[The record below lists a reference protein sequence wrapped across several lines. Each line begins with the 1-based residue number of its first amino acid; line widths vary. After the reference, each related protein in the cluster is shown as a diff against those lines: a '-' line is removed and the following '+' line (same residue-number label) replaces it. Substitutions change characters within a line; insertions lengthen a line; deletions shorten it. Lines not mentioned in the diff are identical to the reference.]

1 MAPRCALCGRPAPD
15 LTEHHLIPRRE
26 HGRLRGRP
34 GFDLEA
40 ARRNTVTLCAPCHAT
55 VHAELSSRE
64 LAERYHTLAALRE
77 HPGIAR
83 FVAFARRQDPGKR
96 IVVRRPRRDGP

>member
-1 MAPRCALCGRPAPD
+1 MPETCALCGRPAPD
-15 LTEHHLIPRRE
+15 LTEHHLIPRSE
-26 HGRLRGRP
+26 HARLRGRP
-34 GFDLEA
+34 GFDREA
-40 ARRNTVTLCAPCHAT
+40 ARQQTVTLCVPCHRT

-64 LAERYHTLAALRE
+64 LAEGYRTLDALRK

-96 IVVRRPRRDGP
+96 IAVRRPRKG

>member
-1 MAPRCALCGRPAPD
+1 MPEICALCGRPAPD
-15 LTEHHLIPRRE
+15 LTEHHLIPRSQ
-26 HGRLRGRP
+26 HGRLRGSP

-40 ARRNTVTLCAPCHAT
+40 ARLRTVTLCVPCHRT

-64 LAERYHTLAALRE
+64 LAEQYDTLAALRR

-83 FVAFARRQDPGKR
+83 FVAFARKQDPAKR
-96 IVVRRPRRDGP
+96 IVVRRPRRD

>member
-1 MAPRCALCGRPAPD
+1 MPETCALCGRPAPD
-15 LTEHHLIPRRE
+15 LTEHHLIPRSE
-26 HGRLRGRP
+26 HARLRGRP
-34 GFDLEA
+34 GFDREA
-40 ARRNTVTLCAPCHAT
+40 ARQQTVTLCVPCHRT

-64 LAERYHTLAALRE
+64 LAEDFRTLEALRK

-96 IVVRRPRRDGP
+96 IAVRRPRKD

>member
-1 MAPRCALCGRPAPD
+1 MPETCALCGRPAPD

-40 ARRNTVTLCAPCHAT
+40 ARQTTVTLCVPCHAT

-64 LAERYHTLAALRE
+64 LAEHYDTIEALRT

-83 FVAFARRQDPGKR
+83 FVAFARRQDPAKR
-96 IVVRRPRRDGP
+96 IVVRRPRRD